1 MVTINIV
8 KVILIVQLARIS
20 FPVWNVCWWGCSSC
34 HIPSLKKFMLLC
46 FGIMHQYNDLCTWL
60 LNCLNV
66 CPCMCVCVCARTCVH
81 ACYHTAIPLHSDINK
96 NIRNELFHFT
106 CVKVLQLQ
114 CDPALMALHHNV
126 QAQQCSIKYT
136 IMNTMYVHNI
146 YKIPSDPKQ
155 QQTAFAE
162 MKSRKKGPVPNHN
175 DYFSN
180 KHNTRVYPLIQ
191 R

>member
-1 MVTINIV
+1 
-8 KVILIVQLARIS
+8 
-20 FPVWNVCWWGCSSC
+20 
-34 HIPSLKKFMLLC
+34 
-46 FGIMHQYNDLCTWL
+46 
-60 LNCLNV
+60 
-66 CPCMCVCVCARTCVH
+66 MCIRDR
-81 ACYHTAIPLHSDINK
+81 LHSDINK

-191 R
+191 L